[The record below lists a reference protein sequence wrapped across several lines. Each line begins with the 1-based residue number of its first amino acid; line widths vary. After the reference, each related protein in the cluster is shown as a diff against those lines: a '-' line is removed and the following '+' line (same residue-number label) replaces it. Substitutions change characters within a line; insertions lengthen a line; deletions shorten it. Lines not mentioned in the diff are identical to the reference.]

1 MQLKHYQESA
11 LATLR
16 RFFEE
21 ARMAGPKNAYESI
34 VKEPEQAERLG
45 RYGSSYV
52 APLAELPNVPY
63 VCLRLPTG
71 GGKTLLGACAV
82 EVARDAWVER
92 DRPLVLWLTPTNII
106 RRQTADALKNN
117 AHVYRRVLN
126 AAFDGHVRVF
136 DISEFAQIRP
146 QDLRDNCCIVVG
158 TIQTLR
164 VTNTEGRKVYA
175 HNENLA
181 PHFANAPH
189 FMPGLETLEGGGVK
203 FSFANLLHL
212 HHPLMIVDEAHN
224 AVTGLTRDMQA
235 RVSPCA
241 IIEFTATPRPNSNI
255 LYSVAALEL
264 KREEMIKLPIR
275 LHEHDSW
282 QNAVTGAVA
291 ARAALAKFAQAETSY
306 IRPIVLFQAQKK
318 NQEVTVEVLK
328 RHLLE
333 VERVAERAI
342 AIATGDQRQLDG
354 IDLFDPQCPI
364 EYVITVEALKE
375 GWDCSFAYVFCTVSR
390 IQSAQNMEQLFGRVL
405 RMPYAKHR
413 RAADLNRAYAY
424 VSEPSAG
431 AAAQALTEKLVSMGF
446 EEGEAQANVQV
457 GLPGTDDGVG
467 GTLWDQPDRP
477 QPTFRYA
484 LPYSPE
490 TLSALNNIGGNRLM
504 VRQSSGEE
512 IEISARGDLSEQL
525 EAEINSLI
533 PEADRAFLAEEVRH
547 YRAQIEAHKS
557 PAERD
562 EPFKVPGLVAEVQGS
577 LELADTTLFVENHEW
592 SLLSHPAKLDEP
604 EFSIRE
610 TARSFEIDIDGR
622 SVRHHFLNEQEQFA
636 LNVVVEGWTPE
647 ALVLWLDPQV
657 RQQDIS
663 QGELIKWLRSLTH
676 YLTQNRGMQ
685 ISALM
690 RCKFPLA
697 RRIKSKLDAIR
708 KQERK
713 RAYQNCLFA
722 PGAKVAVSFDA
733 AFNFKEGMFQ
743 DIQPH
748 RGRWRPNKHFL
759 GPDRIPGFDGVE
771 GGEEMQ
777 CAQALDSLAEIK
789 HWIRNPARHP
799 ESFWLP
805 TVTGRFYPDFV
816 ALLNDGRCF
825 VVEYKGGHLAE
836 GSDTHEKRLIGKLWE
851 RQSQGR
857 CLFLM
862 AERLRDG
869 LDMRGQLRKKLDSAE
884 ASLSS
889 HIKPKL

>member
-1 MQLKHYQESA
+1 MQLKHYQENA
-11 LATLR
+11 LAVLR

-34 VKEPEQAERLG
+34 SKEPEQAERLG
-45 RYGSSYV
+45 RYGGSYI

-117 AHVYRRVLN
+117 AHAYRRVLN

-164 VTNTEGRKVYA
+164 VKSTEGRKVYA

-181 PHFANAPH
+181 PHFAEIPH
-189 FMPGLETLEGGGVK
+189 SMPGLETLEGGGLK
-203 FSFANLLHL
+203 FSFTNLLHL

-255 LYSVAALEL
+255 LYSVSALEL

-282 QNAVTGAVA
+282 QNAATGAVA
-291 ARAALAKFAQAETSY
+291 ARAKLAQSARAEASY

-333 VERVAERAI
+333 VERVSERSV

-390 IQSAQNMEQLFGRVL
+390 IKSAQNMEQLFGRVL
-405 RMPYAKHR
+405 RMPYAKRR
-413 RAADLNRAYAY
+413 RAAELNRAYAY

-446 EEGEAQANVQV
+446 EEEEAQANVQAV
-457 GLPGTDDGVG
+457 LPGTDVG
-467 GTLWDQPDRP
+467 SAFLDQPERP

-484 LPYSPE
+484 LPYSPD
-490 TLSALNNIGGNRLM
+490 TLSALNNIGGDRLM
-504 VRQSSGEE
+504 VRRSIGEK
-512 IEISARGDLSEQL
+512 IEISAKGDLSEQL
-525 EAEINSLI
+525 EAEINNFI
-533 PEADRAFLAEEVRH
+533 PEADRAFLAEEVRR
-547 YRAQIEAHKS
+547 YRAKIEAHKP
-557 PAERD
+557 PAERG
-562 EPFKVPGLVAEVQGS
+562 ETFKAPGLVAEIQGR
-577 LELADTTLFVENHEW
+577 LELADTTLFVEDHDW
-592 SLLSHPAKLDEP
+592 SLLSHPARLEEP

-622 SVRHHFLNEQEQFA
+622 RVRHHFLNEQEQFA
-636 LNVVVEGWTPE
+636 LNVAVEGWTPE

-657 RQQDIS
+657 RQPDIS
-663 QGELIKWLRSLTH
+663 QGELLKWLRDLIH
-676 YLTQNRGMQ
+676 YITQNREMQ

-708 KQERK
+708 RREREQ
-713 RAYQNCLFA
+713 AYQNRLFA
-722 PGAKVAVSFDA
+722 PSARVAVSFDA
-733 AFNFKEGMFQ
+733 AFDFKEGMFQ
-743 DIQPH
+743 DIQPY
-748 RGRWRPNKHFL
+748 RGRWQPNKHFL

-777 CAQALDSLAEIK
+777 CAQAIDELGDVK
-789 HWIRNPARHP
+789 YWIRNPARHP

-805 TVTGRFYPDFV
+805 TVAGRFYPDFV
-816 ALLNDGRCF
+816 AQLNDGRCF
-825 VVEYKGGHLAE
+825 VVEYKGGHLAD
-836 GSDTHEKRLIGKLWE
+836 GPDTREKRLIGELWE

-869 LDMRGQLRKKLDSAE
+869 SDMRGQLRKKLDDRTT
-884 ASLSS
+884 
-889 HIKPKL
+889 

>member
-1 MQLKHYQESA
+1 MQLKHYQENA
-11 LATLR
+11 LAVLR

-21 ARMAGPKNAYESI
+21 ARMAGPKNAYDSI
-34 VKEPEQAERLG
+34 IKEPEQAERLG
-45 RYGSSYV
+45 HYGGSYI

-63 VCLRLPTG
+63 ICLRLPTG

-117 AHVYRRVLN
+117 AHAYRRVLD

-136 DISEFAQIRP
+136 DISEFAHIRP

-164 VTNTEGRKVYA
+164 VKSTEGRKVYA

-181 PHFANAPH
+181 PHFANIPH
-189 FMPGLETLEGGGVK
+189 SMPGLETLEGGGIK

-255 LYSVAALEL
+255 LYSVSALEL

-291 ARAALAKFAQAETSY
+291 ARAALAQSAQAEASY

-333 VERVAERAI
+333 VDRVAERAI

-390 IQSAQNMEQLFGRVL
+390 IESARNMEQLFGRVL
-405 RMPYAKHR
+405 RMPYARRR
-413 RAADLNRAYAY
+413 RAAELNRAYAY

-446 EEGEAQANVQV
+446 EEEEAQANVQA
-457 GLPGTDDGVG
+457 GLPGTDVG
-467 GTLWDQPDRP
+467 GALLDQPERP

-484 LPYSPE
+484 LPYSPD
-490 TLSALNNIGGNRLM
+490 TLSALNNIGGDRLM
-504 VRQSSGEE
+504 VRQSTGEE
-512 IEISARGDLSEQL
+512 IEISARGDLGEEL
-525 EAEINSLI
+525 EAEINRLI
-533 PEADRAFLAEEVRH
+533 PEADRAFLAEEVRR
-547 YRAQIEAHKS
+547 YRAKIEAGKP
-557 PAERD
+557 PAERG
-562 EPFKVPGLVAEVQGS
+562 ETFKAPGLLAEIQGS
-577 LELADTTLFVENHEW
+577 LELADTTLFVEDHDW
-592 SLLSHPAKLDEP
+592 SLLSHPARLEEP

-622 SVRHHFLNEQEQFA
+622 RVRHHFLNEQEQFA
-636 LNVVVEGWTPE
+636 LNVEVEGWTPE
-647 ALVLWLDPQV
+647 ALVLWLDPRV

-663 QGELIKWLRSLTH
+663 QGELLKWLRDLVH
-676 YLTQNRGMQ
+676 CLIQNRGMQ

-708 KQERK
+708 RQERK
-713 RAYQNCLFA
+713 RAYQNRLFA

-733 AFNFKEGMFQ
+733 AFDFKEGMFR
-743 DIQPH
+743 DIPPY
-748 RGRWRPNKHFL
+748 RGHWRPNKHFL
-759 GPDRIPGFDGVE
+759 GPDEIPDFDGTE

-777 CAQALDSLAEIK
+777 CAQALDRLADVK
-789 HWIRNPARHP
+789 HWVRNPARHP

-805 TVTGRFYPDFV
+805 TVAGRFYPDFV
-816 ALLNDGRCF
+816 AQLNDGRCF
-825 VVEYKGGHLAE
+825 VVEYKGGHLSE
-836 GSDTHEKRLIGKLWE
+836 GPDTQEKRLIGELWE
-851 RQSQGR
+851 RRSEGR

-869 LDMRGQLRKKLDSAE
+869 LDMRGQLRKKLLA
-884 ASLSS
+884 AT
-889 HIKPKL
+889 

>member
-1 MQLKHYQESA
+1 MQLKHYQKNA
-11 LATLR
+11 LAALR

-21 ARMAGPKNAYESI
+21 ARLAGPKNAYESI
-34 VKEPEQAERLG
+34 AKEPEHAARLQRFG
-45 RYGSSYV
+45 RSYV
-52 APLAELPNVPY
+52 APLAGLPNVPY

-82 EVARDAWVER
+82 EVARDAWVEQ
-92 DRPLVLWLTPTNII
+92 DYPLVLWLTPTNTI
-106 RRQTADALKNN
+106 RQQTADALKNN
-117 AHVYRRVLN
+117 VHAYRQVLD
-126 AAFDGHVRVF
+126 AAFDSHVRVF
-136 DISEFAQIRP
+136 DIAEFADIRP

-164 VTNTEGRKVYA
+164 ITNTEGRKVYA

-181 PHFANAPH
+181 PHFAEVPH
-189 FMPGLETLEGGGVK
+189 SLPGLEALEGGGIK

-241 IIEFTATPRPNSNI
+241 IVEFTATPRPNSNI
-255 LYSVAALEL
+255 LYSVTALEL

-291 ARAALAKFAQAETSY
+291 ARAALAKSAQAETSY

-318 NQEVTVEVLK
+318 NQEVTVEVLR

-333 VERVAERAI
+333 VDRVPERAI

-354 IDLFDPQCPI
+354 IDLFDPQCSI

-390 IQSAQNMEQLFGRVL
+390 IRSAQNMEQLFGRVL
-405 RMPYAKHR
+405 RMPYAKRH
-413 RAADLNRAYAY
+413 RAAELNRAYAY

-431 AAAQALTEKLVSMGF
+431 AAAQALTEKLVNMGF
-446 EEGEAQANVQV
+446 EEEEAQASVQAD
-457 GLPGTDDGVG
+457 LPGTDVG
-467 GTLWDQPDRP
+467 SALLDQPDRP
-477 QPTFRYA
+477 LPTFRYA
-484 LPYSPE
+484 LPYSPD
-490 TLSALNNIGGNRLM
+490 TLSALNNIGRDRLM
-504 VRQSSGEE
+504 VRQISSGK
-512 IEISARGDLSEQL
+512 IEISAKGDLDEDL
-525 EAEINSLI
+525 EATIKSAI
-533 PEADRAFLAEEVRH
+533 PKANYEFLEAYIRR
-547 YRAQIEAHKS
+547 YRDEIEAHKP
-557 PAERD
+557 PAEHG
-562 EPFKVPGLVAEVQGS
+562 ETFKAPGLVAEIQGK
-577 LELADTTLFVENHEW
+577 LELADTTLFVEDHDW
-592 SLLSHPAKLDEP
+592 SLLSHPAKLEEP

-622 SVRHHFLNEQEQFA
+622 RVRHHFLNEQEQFA
-636 LNVVVEGWTPE
+636 LNVAVEGWTPD

-657 RQQDIS
+657 RQPDIA
-663 QGELIKWLRSLTH
+663 QGELLKWLRDLVRH
-676 YLTQNRGMQ
+676 LTQNRGMS

-708 KQERK
+708 RQERK
-713 RAYQNCLFA
+713 QAYQNRLFA
-722 PGAKVAVSFDA
+722 PSAKVAVSFDA
-733 AFNFKEGMFQ
+733 AFDFKEGMFQ
-743 DIQPH
+743 DIQPY
-748 RGRWRPNKHFL
+748 RGHWQPNKHFL
-759 GPDRIPGFDGVE
+759 GPDKIPDFDGAE

-777 CAQALDSLAEIK
+777 CAQALDSLADVK

-805 TVTGRFYPDFV
+805 TVAGRFYPDFI
-816 ALLNDGRCF
+816 AQLQDGRCF
-825 VVEYKGGHLAE
+825 VVEYKGGHLSE
-836 GSDTHEKRLIGKLWE
+836 GSDTQEKRLIGELWE
-851 RQSQGR
+851 RQSEGR

-862 AERLRDG
+862 AERLKDS
-869 LDMRGQLRKKLDSAE
+869 LDMRGQLSKKLLTAN
-884 ASLSS
+884 
-889 HIKPKL
+889 

>member
-11 LATLR
+11 LAVLR
-16 RFFEE
+16 HFLEE
-21 ARMAGPKNAYESI
+21 ARMAGPKNAYEAI
-34 VKEPEQAERLG
+34 TKEPEHAQRIG
-45 RYGSSYV
+45 RYSGSYV
-52 APLAELPNVPY
+52 APLTELPNVPY

-71 GGKTLLGACAV
+71 GGKTILAAHAV
-82 EVARDAWVER
+82 QIARDAWMER
-92 DRPLVLWLTPTNII
+92 DHPLVLWLTPTNII
-106 RRQTADALKNN
+106 RQQTADALKNN
-117 AHVYRRVLN
+117 GHAYRQALDV
-126 AAFDGHVRVF
+126 AFDGHVRVF
-136 DISEFAQIRP
+136 DIAEFTHIRP

-181 PHFANAPH
+181 PHFANARH
-189 FMPGLETLEGGGVK
+189 GMAGLETLEGGGVK

-241 IIEFTATPRPNSNI
+241 IIEFTATPRPKSNI
-255 LYSVAALEL
+255 LHSVTALEL

-282 QNAVTGAVA
+282 QSAVTGAVA
-291 ARAALAKFAQAETSY
+291 ARAALAKSAQAEASY

-333 VERVAERAI
+333 VERVPERAV
-342 AIATGDQRQLDG
+342 AVATGNQRQLDG

-375 GWDCSFAYVFCTVSR
+375 GWDCSFAYVFCSVSR

-405 RMPYAKHR
+405 RMPYAKR
-413 RAADLNRAYAY
+413 RTAAALNRAYAY

-431 AAAQALTEKLVSMGF
+431 AAAQALTDKLVSMGF
-446 EEGEAQANVQV
+446 EEEEAQANVQP
-457 GLPGTDDGVG
+457 GLPGVDEDGP
-467 GTLWDQPDRP
+467 LLDQPNRA

-484 LPYSPE
+484 LPYSPG
-490 TLSALNNIGGNRLM
+490 TLSALNKIGGEQLM
-504 VRQSSGEE
+504 VRRSSGEE
-512 IEISARGDLSEQL
+512 IEISAKGDLNEQL
-525 EAEINSLI
+525 VAAINSVI
-533 PEADRAFLAEEVRH
+533 PKADLEFLTAHIKR
-547 YRAQIEAHKS
+547 YRDEMEAHKS
-557 PAERD
+557 PAERGAT
-562 EPFKVPGLVAEVQGS
+562 FKAPGLVTEIQGS
-577 LELADTTLFVENHEW
+577 LELADTALLVEDHDW
-592 SLLSHPAKLDEP
+592 SLLSHPAKLEAP

-622 SVRHHFLNEQEQFA
+622 RVRHHFLNEQEQFA
-636 LNVVVEGWTPE
+636 LNVAVEGWTPE

-663 QGELIKWLRSLTH
+663 QGELLKWLRDLVY

-685 ISALM
+685 VSALM

-697 RRIKSKLDAIR
+697 RRIKGKLDAIR
-708 KQERK
+708 QQERK
-713 RAYQNCLFA
+713 RAYQNSLFA

-733 AFNFKEGMFQ
+733 AFDFKAGMFQ
-743 DIQPH
+743 DTP
-748 RGRWRPNKHFL
+748 RYAGRWRANKHFL
-759 GPDRIPGFDGVE
+759 GPDEIPDFDGVE

-777 CAQALDSLAEIK
+777 CAQAIDSLSDVQ
-789 HWIRNPARHP
+789 HWIRNPSRHP

-805 TVTGRFYPDFV
+805 TVAGRFYPDFV
-816 ALLNDGRCF
+816 AQMDDGRCF
-825 VVEYKGGHLAE
+825 AIEYKGGHLAE
-836 GSDTHEKRLIGKLWE
+836 GSDTHEKRLIGELWE
-851 RQSQGR
+851 RQSKGK
-857 CLFLM
+857 CLFLIV
-862 AERLRDG
+862 ERLRG
-869 LDMRGQLRKKLDSAE
+869 GSDMRGQLRKKLDSTATPF
-884 ASLSS
+884 
-889 HIKPKL
+889 KDQ